1 MYMPE
6 EFNQRGG
13 GRIGHS
19 FWRASNAT
27 WPFASLKVTP
37 QTLTLKVLMKQY
49 TFEKENIHQ
58 LKRYQGIFSTGLQIV
73 HIRKGYPPFIVFWTF
88 NFEVLKS
95 ELQRLGF
102 SVEDNSS

>member
-1 MYMPE
+1 MPE
-6 EFNQRGG
+6 EFDQRGG

-27 WPFASLKVTP
+27 WPFASLTVTP

-49 TFEKENIHQ
+49 TFERETIRQ
-58 LKRYQGIFSTGLQIV
+58 LKRYRGILSTGLQIV
-73 HIRKGYPPFIVFWTF
+73 HIRKDYPPFIVFWTF
-88 NFEVLKS
+88 SFEVLKS
-95 ELQRLGF
+95 ELQRLGY